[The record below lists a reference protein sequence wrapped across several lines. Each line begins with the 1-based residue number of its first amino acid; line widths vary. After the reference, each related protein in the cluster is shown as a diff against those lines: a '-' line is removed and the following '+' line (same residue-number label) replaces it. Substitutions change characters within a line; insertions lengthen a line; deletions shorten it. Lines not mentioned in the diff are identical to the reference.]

1 METQTTTNRLTMK
14 RISKYYVVIY
24 GEKHKAT
31 SREDALKKLSK
42 YPNSEFHISYAV
54 EEVWENGKLV
64 DEIMVS

>member
-1 METQTTTNRLTMK
+1 MK
-14 RISKYYVVIY
+14 RVSKYYVVIY

-31 SREDALKKLSK
+31 SREDALKKVAK
-42 YPNSEFHISYAV
+42 YPHSEFHNTYAL